1 MTKKLRTTLAMIL
14 ALMMLVLVSVP
25 SCAEDYETI
34 HDEDWGNV
42 TEETLEENAPEMTPE
57 FVRQGRAE
65 QQAESKP
72 EPKEEPKDEPKPE
85 PVKEEPVQQEE
96 PAAEEPMEE
105 APTQAE
111 ESADVEAAAETEAPE
126 ETVNTDSEAEEPVTE
141 EAGEETPA
149 EEEPAEEPAEESGEE
164 QGEEAAAPEKEETEK
179 GPEITI
185 TITTV
190 MSGENEMK
198 LIALVNDP
206 ENRKYTYQWQ
216 VSEDGG
222 KTYTDIEN
230 ETEDVLRVELDETNI
245 NDFWRVR
252 VKAK

>member
-1 MTKKLRTTLAMIL
+1 M
-14 ALMMLVLVSVP
+14 S
-25 SCAEDYETI
+25 TI
-34 HDEDWGNV
+34 QWNNFD
-42 TEETLEENAPEMTPE
+42 TLESYKAL
-57 FVRQGRAE
+57 A
-65 QQAESKP
+65 S
-72 EPKEEPKDEPKPE
+72 
-85 PVKEEPVQQEE
+85 
-96 PAAEEPMEE
+96 
-105 APTQAE
+105 
-111 ESADVEAAAETEAPE
+111 
-126 ETVNTDSEAEEPVTE
+126 
-141 EAGEETPA
+141 
-149 EEEPAEEPAEESGEE
+149 
-164 QGEEAAAPEKEETEK
+164 AAPVDLA
-179 GPEITI
+179 
-185 TITTV
+185 TV